1 MKLID
6 GVVIRKLSDHYMLV
20 AVGKATKKFNGV
32 ITLNETGAFLCKML
46 VKGATRQELIDALTN
61 TYEVSADVAS
71 EDVDILITQLKEANL
86 VE

>member
-6 GVVIRKLSDHYMLV
+6 GVVIRKLADHYMLV
-20 AVGKATKKFNGV
+20 VVGKATKNFNGV
-32 ITLNETGAFLCKML
+32 ITLNETGAILCEML
-46 VKGATRQELIDALTN
+46 KKGAEREQLIDALTN
-61 TYEVSADVAS
+61 TYEVSEEVAS

>member
-20 AVGKATKKFNGV
+20 AVGKATKNFNGV
-32 ITLNETGAFLCKML
+32 ITLNETGAFLCEML
-46 VKGATRQELIDALTN
+46 VKGAERQELIDELTN
-61 TYEVSADVAS
+61 TYEVGKDIAS